1 MSIKHWLLVAGLL
14 GGMAGGM
21 AACNSATGPLSQC
34 SFGGQVGG
42 DRSEFAT
49 TGYQVCNDTDAMPQ

>member
-1 MSIKHWLLVAGLL
+1 MSVKRWLFLAGLL
-14 GGMAGGM
+14 GM
-21 AACNSATGPLSQC
+21 AACMESTGPLAQC

-49 TGYQVCNDTDAMPQ
+49 TGYHVCTDTDAMP

>member
-1 MSIKHWLLVAGLL
+1 MSIKSWLLLAGL
-14 GGMAGGM
+14 MGM
-21 AACNSATGPLSQC
+21 AAACNPGTGPNAQC

-49 TGYQVCNDTDAMPQ
+49 TGYHVCTNTDAMP